1 MEAADNDDK
10 NANQVEQVVSTASSE
25 DILSILVVSGRSG
38 SGKTSV
44 LNILEDLGYYSIDN
58 LPLSLVPEAAQK
70 LVNESGIRRI
80 ALGVDIRTPR
90 ADLSN
95 FSAIHDVL
103 KQAYGDQ
110 AVKILYVT
118 AQESTLVARFN
129 ATRRVHPLMAQDAEG
144 VEHTAYNLPSAIKKE
159 VQLLEPIGRRAD
171 ITIDTSMLNIHQLKD
186 RLRDYTG
193 VDNQIVINLLSFGF
207 KYGSPID
214 ADFVFDVRTLPNPH
228 WNPALRTATGLDTE
242 VGEFFADY
250 PEVAEMTGD
259 IEAFLTRWLPGFL
272 HNNRHTVTVAIGCT
286 GGKHRSVF
294 ITEQLRVKLSN
305 SLPEGLTVAAKHR
318 EKRRW

>member
-1 MEAADNDDK
+1 MDANNSKQTEREVMAVTND
-10 NANQVEQVVSTASSE
+10 ER
-25 DILSILVVSGRSG
+25 LSILVVSGRSG

-58 LPLSLVPEAAQK
+58 LPLSLVPDAAKK
-70 LVNESGIRRI
+70 LVSDSGIKRI

-95 FSAIHDVL
+95 FAATHDIL
-103 KQAYGDQ
+103 KQTYGKQ
-110 AVKILYVT
+110 AVEVLYVT

-129 ATRRVHPLMAQDAEG
+129 ATRRVHPLMSQDVDSDNAR
-144 VEHTAYNLPSAIKKE
+144 HIAFNLPAAIKKE
-159 VQLLEPIGRRAD
+159 VELLEPIASHAD

-186 RLRDYTG
+186 TLRAYVG
-193 VDNQIVINLLSFGF
+193 IDNQIVINLLSFGF

-214 ADFVFDVRTLPNPH
+214 ADFIFDVRILPNPH
-228 WNPALRTATGLDTE
+228 WKPELRALTGLDSE

-250 PEVAEMTGD
+250 PEVVEMTD
-259 IEAFLTRWLPGFL
+259 DLERFLSRWLPDFL

-294 ITEQLRVKLSN
+294 ITD
-305 SLPEGLTVAAKHR
+305 SLQRRLADAMPNTIKVLAKHR
-318 EKRRW
+318 EKNRW

>member
-1 MEAADNDDK
+1 MESADNDRNTK
-10 NANQVEQVVSTASSE
+10 SAAQVASTSLS
-25 DILSILVVSGRSG
+25 DDNLSILVVSGRSG

-70 LVNESGIRRI
+70 LVSESGIRRI

-95 FSAIHDVL
+95 FSAIHDAL
-103 KQAYGDQ
+103 KQAYGEQ
-110 AVKILYVT
+110 AVKVLYVT

-129 ATRRVHPLMAQDAEG
+129 ATRRVHPLMSQDAEG
-144 VEHTAYNLPSAIKKE
+144 VEHTVYNLPAAIKKE

-171 ITIDTSMLNIHQLKD
+171 ITIDTSMLNIHQLKE

-214 ADFVFDVRTLPNPH
+214 ADFVFDVRILPNPH
-228 WNPALRTATGLDTE
+228 WNPALRTATGLDAE

-259 IEAFLTRWLPGFL
+259 IDAFLTRWLPDFL

-294 ITEQLRVKLSN
+294 ITEQLQRKLSS
-305 SLPEGLTVAAKHR
+305 SLPQGLTVAAKHR

>member
-1 MEAADNDDK
+1 MDANNSKQTEREVVAVTND
-10 NANQVEQVVSTASSE
+10 ER
-25 DILSILVVSGRSG
+25 LSILVVSGRSG

-58 LPLSLVPEAAQK
+58 LPLSLVPDAAKK
-70 LVNESGIRRI
+70 LVSDSGIKRI

-95 FSAIHDVL
+95 FAATHDIL
-103 KQAYGDQ
+103 KQTYGKQ
-110 AVKILYVT
+110 AVEVVYVT

-129 ATRRVHPLMAQDAEG
+129 ATRRVHPLMSQDVDSDNAR
-144 VEHTAYNLPSAIKKE
+144 HIAFNLPAAIKKE
-159 VQLLEPIGRRAD
+159 VELLEPIASHAD

-186 RLRDYTG
+186 TLRAYVG
-193 VDNQIVINLLSFGF
+193 IDNQIVINLLSFGF

-214 ADFVFDVRTLPNPH
+214 ADFIFDVRILPNPH
-228 WNPALRTATGLDTE
+228 WKSELRALTGLDSE
-242 VGEFFADY
+242 VGKFFADY
-250 PEVAEMTGD
+250 PEVVEMTD
-259 IEAFLTRWLPGFL
+259 DLERFLSRWLPDFL

-294 ITEQLRVKLSN
+294 ITN
-305 SLPEGLTVAAKHR
+305 SLQRRLADAMPSTIKVLAKHR
-318 EKRRW
+318 EKNRW